1 MKRIEIKK
9 WLLDVGLTQRQIAR
23 EADVS
28 EAMVSMVLSG
38 LRRGDKVQRVLRSH
52 GCPLALIEDDEGAQ
66 AV

>member
-23 EADVS
+23 EAGVS

-38 LRRGDKVQRVLRSH
+38 LRRGDKVQRVLLKHSCPEELLVSGSLGRS
-52 GCPLALIEDDEGAQ
+52 
-66 AV
+66 